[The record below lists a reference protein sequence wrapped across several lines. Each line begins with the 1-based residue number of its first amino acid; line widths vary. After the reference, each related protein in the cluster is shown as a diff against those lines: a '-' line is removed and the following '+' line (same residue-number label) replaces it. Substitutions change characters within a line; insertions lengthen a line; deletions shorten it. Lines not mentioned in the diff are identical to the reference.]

1 MLIPFRS
8 IQFPHDVLF
17 ITCSPTKR
25 KIDTK
30 PIQPLDWIS
39 LTIFDSETDIV
50 VSDIFS
56 LTAKIVLF
64 WKITFCKHSVL
75 KIKRRRKKMCQ
86 SEGKDFSCS
95 NPNSQRYQILVLSD
109 KGCFYK
115 ENVNTCYSKQYWIK
129 YYKSNNRLELVAS
142 MGKCVSF
149 LYKYILVYVSTCKFI

>member
-1 MLIPFRS
+1 
-8 IQFPHDVLF
+8 
-17 ITCSPTKR
+17 
-25 KIDTK
+25 
-30 PIQPLDWIS
+30 
-39 LTIFDSETDIV
+39 
-50 VSDIFS
+50 
-56 LTAKIVLF
+56 
-64 WKITFCKHSVL
+64 
-75 KIKRRRKKMCQ
+75 MCQ

-149 LYKYILVYVSTCKFI
+149 LYKYILVYISTCKFI